1 MNNNAKKKHMG
12 KIVTVT
18 GWGSGDGKTTIA
30 FNLAGYFAKLG
41 LKVLCVDESH
51 NWNLFQMLTLQ
62 YGIYIFKDEEV
73 VNVQRSKAKNNE
85 IYKTIIPDVHVMH
98 LKPFTLTLN
107 EAKNTGFMAL
117 VSHTFDKYR
126 QNYDVIIRDTSYIE
140 LFGNVKEGTGYSG
153 DATYCASVSV
163 ISDYT
168 IIPFLSYDTYA
179 EERAMYAASFG
190 TGKRMESEEIYNKD
204 KVLLVPFGVTSVS
217 SKNVYRDLLSMQ
229 KELKEKNE
237 AKTMSG
243 KSLNLEDVINKNYV
257 DELIEAYTD
266 VVLHDDRKAI
276 NAERRTHIPTTLN
289 GKKSVFS
296 EDIDKLCRRV
306 ESRLLEDWSSI
317 MRNEYFEK
325 YGV

>member
-1 MNNNAKKKHMG
+1 MIHMLKK
-12 KIVTVT
+12 
-18 GWGSGDGKTTIA
+18 
-30 FNLAGYFAKLG
+30 
-41 LKVLCVDESH
+41 
-51 NWNLFQMLTLQ
+51 
-62 YGIYIFKDEEV
+62 
-73 VNVQRSKAKNNE
+73 
-85 IYKTIIPDVHVMH
+85 
-98 LKPFTLTLN
+98 
-107 EAKNTGFMAL
+107 
-117 VSHTFDKYR
+117 
-126 QNYDVIIRDTSYIE
+126 
-140 LFGNVKEGTGYSG
+140 
-153 DATYCASVSV
+153 
-163 ISDYT
+163 
-168 IIPFLSYDTYA
+168 
-179 EERAMYAASFG
+179 RAMYAASFG

-317 MRNEYFEK
+317 IRNEYFEK